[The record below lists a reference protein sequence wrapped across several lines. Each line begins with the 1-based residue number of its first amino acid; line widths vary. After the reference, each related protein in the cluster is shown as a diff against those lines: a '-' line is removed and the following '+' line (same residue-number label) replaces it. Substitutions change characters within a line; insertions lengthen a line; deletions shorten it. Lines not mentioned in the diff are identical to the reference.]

1 MDKDKKKKKL
11 LIADDEE
18 NILILYKLEFEE
30 DGYEVVTAPSAL
42 EALKLLDREKPDL
55 LIMDICMPEMD
66 GIEALGKILSKNNKL
81 PVILNSAYSSYKDNF
96 MSWCANA
103 YVVKSSDLTELKET
117 VIRVLKETE
126 KA

>member
-1 MDKDKKKKKL
+1 MENPKKKL

-18 NILILYKLEFEE
+18 NILILYKFEFEE
-30 DGYEVVTAPSAL
+30 DGYEVITAGSAV
-42 EALKLLDREKPDL
+42 EALQLIDQEKPDL

-103 YVVKSSDLTELKET
+103 YVIKSSDLTELKET
-117 VIRVLKETE
+117 VTKVLKEKE
-126 KA
+126 A

>member
-1 MDKDKKKKKL
+1 MDNKKTKL

-18 NILILYKLEFEE
+18 NILILYKMEFEE
-30 DGYEVVTAPSAL
+30 DGYEVITAPSAI
-42 EALKLLDREKPDL
+42 EALKLIEEEDPDL

-66 GIEALGKILSKNNKL
+66 GIEALGKILSRNNKL

-117 VIRVLKETE
+117 VIRVLKEADR
-126 KA
+126 K

>member
-1 MDKDKKKKKL
+1 MDEKKKKL

-30 DGYEVVTAPSAL
+30 EGYEVLTAPSAL
-42 EALKLLDREKPDL
+42 EALKLIDSEKPDL

-81 PVILNSAYSSYKDNF
+81 PVILNSAYSSYKVNF

-117 VIRVLKETE
+117 VTRVLKE
-126 KA
+126 AGRN

>member
-1 MDKDKKKKKL
+1 MDEKKKKL

-30 DGYEVVTAPSAL
+30 EGYEVLTAPSAL
-42 EALKLLDREKPDL
+42 EALKLIDSEKPDL

-117 VIRVLKETE
+117 VTRVLKE
-126 KA
+126 AGRN

>member
-1 MDKDKKKKKL
+1 MENGKKKKL

-30 DGYEVVTAPSAL
+30 EGYSVITAPSAV
-42 EALKLLDREKPDL
+42 EALNLIDKENPDL

-117 VIRVLKETE
+117 VARILRETE
-126 KA
+126 K